1 MGKPRE
7 IINASFERIVESFT
21 LGVFDL
27 LHTGVAF
34 FCEKG
39 YFVYCNNSFLQMY
52 SLPESVIGKH
62 ITEYFLTGEQ
72 GVMSSIRTRKM
83 VICLSQTTHNVYG
96 VSFRYPIYDYNNI
109 FRGVIV
115 ESIPMNLGKEKLVAL
130 FESVRSL
137 EMKSYSPEMK
147 DEGDKSGLHS
157 FESLVGESA
166 PMEALR
172 NLGRRFAVSRE
183 PVLISGESGTGKEMV
198 AQALHMSSARVGGPF
213 ISVNCAA
220 LPHELIESELF
231 GYEAGAFTGA
241 RSGGMKGK
249 FEQADGGTIF
259 LDEIGELPLP
269 LQAKLLRVLESGEIQ
284 KIAYKGR
291 LRSDFRLIGATNR
304 NLPEM
309 VRQGEFRED
318 LYHRL
323 SVFELDIPPLRER
336 GDDIFLLTRHYIR
349 QYLGEERG
357 KALRL
362 DEELRHAFRR
372 YPWRG
377 NIREL
382 KNTLVYALYSLGEDQ
397 EILEI
402 RHLPQRFI
410 RKLQDASTEQEAST
424 EGESE
429 RGDNTGVKQS
439 LYMASSNTEC
449 KVLRDALARLR
460 YNKVLV
466 AQELGISRSKLY
478 RKLRKYGLLSKNE
491 QEHMEV

>member
-1 MGKPRE
+1 MGSPRE

-34 FCEKG
+34 FCQKG

-52 SLPESVIGKH
+52 SLPKGVIGKH

-72 GVMSSIRTRKM
+72 GVMNSIRTRKM
-83 VICLSQTTHNVYG
+83 VICLSQTTNNVYG

-130 FESVRSL
+130 FKSVRSL
-137 EMKSYSPEMK
+137 EMKSYSHDMK
-147 DEGDKSGLHS
+147 DEDNESGLHT
-157 FESLVGESA
+157 FESLIGESA
-166 PMEALR
+166 PMETLR
-172 NLGRRFAVSRE
+172 HLGRRFAASRE

-198 AQALHMSSARVGGPF
+198 AQALHMSSAQANGPF

-284 KIAYKGR
+284 KIAHKGR

-336 GDDIFLLTRHYIR
+336 GDDIFLLTRYYIR
-349 QYLGEERG
+349 QYIGEQRG
-357 KALRL
+357 KALQL
-362 DEELRHAFRR
+362 DEELCRAFKQ
-372 YPWRG
+372 YPWHG

-382 KNTLVYALYSLGEDQ
+382 KNTLVYALYSLDDDQ
-397 EILEI
+397 DALAI

-410 RKLQDASTEQEAST
+410 RKLQDASTEVKTERKDVAS
-424 EGESE
+424 
-429 RGDNTGVKQS
+429 VKQS

-449 KVLRDALARLR
+449 TVLRDALVRLR

-478 RKLRKYGLLSKNE
+478 RKLRKYGLLSKKE
-491 QEHMEV
+491 EEHMEA